1 MADRLPAC
9 RHSARQAGGP
19 PAITAGTAVF
29 RRTRTFHT
37 VWAGR
42 GLTFQSASRTPA
54 EPIRSHATERLYIG
68 DVLQA
73 KVSAMGLLAQLFR
86 HKNSPPREDATVPE
100 PDANAQRAEVRGVGA
115 VAEKIRTADAM
126 TAPVKT
132 VHIPAA
138 AVQSMPATTAPAT
151 AERMTDVNDLPN
163 NRATTELQTAPAFAE
178 SAPAEK
184 ITEAPAPRDYAPA
197 TLTTSAQTPSAPIA
211 EPLAAAQIPVPA
223 LESFPPEIPLPAIPS
238 PAVTLPS
245 PAQHETPLSIT
256 VAATEQRELQR
267 ELRPDKAGAIS
278 TTLRAVVL
286 GGVAP
291 SGSSDAPNSAGQIL
305 APRVTVKATATP
317 VPLVLGPSVIP
328 SANAGG
334 ILLAPRTTPD
344 FAALQKLFMTDAALD
359 LAGVASLA
367 ATLPGVRA
375 CVISGTAGD
384 AMVGDFS
391 HGVSA
396 EEVRLAS
403 ANLVQR
409 AGPSME
415 TLNRTGSDVAIFLH
429 GETCVAVILTAGDF
443 VPGVRER
450 LARTAELLAGAQP
463 APAR

>member
-1 MADRLPAC
+1 
-9 RHSARQAGGP
+9 
-19 PAITAGTAVF
+19 
-29 RRTRTFHT
+29 
-37 VWAGR
+37 
-42 GLTFQSASRTPA
+42 
-54 EPIRSHATERLYIG
+54 
-68 DVLQA
+68 
-73 KVSAMGLLAQLFR
+73 MGLLAQLFR

-100 PDANAQRAEVRGVGA
+100 PGANAQRAAVRGVGA
-115 VAEKIRTADAM
+115 VAEKIRTADAL

-151 AERMTDVNDLPN
+151 AERMTDADDLPN
-163 NRATTELQTAPAFAE
+163 NRAMTELQTAPAFAE

-184 ITEAPAPRDYAPA
+184 ITEAPAPREYAPA

-211 EPLAAAQIPVPA
+211 EPLAAAPIPVPVPA
-223 LESFPPEIPLPAIPS
+223 LESVPPEIPLPAIPS

-267 ELRPDKAGAIS
+267 ELRPEKEVAIS

-391 HGVSA
+391 YGVSA

-463 APAR
+463 APGR

>member
-1 MADRLPAC
+1 
-9 RHSARQAGGP
+9 
-19 PAITAGTAVF
+19 
-29 RRTRTFHT
+29 
-37 VWAGR
+37 
-42 GLTFQSASRTPA
+42 
-54 EPIRSHATERLYIG
+54 
-68 DVLQA
+68 
-73 KVSAMGLLAQLFR
+73 MGLLAQLFR

-100 PDANAQRAEVRGVGA
+100 PDADAQRAEVRGVGA
-115 VAEKIRTADAM
+115 VAEKIRAADAM

-138 AVQSMPATTAPAT
+138 AVQSMPPTTAPAPAPAT
-151 AERMTDVNDLPN
+151 AERMT
-163 NRATTELQTAPAFAE
+163 ELQTAPTFAE

-184 ITEAPAPRDYAPA
+184 ITETPAPREPAPA

-211 EPLAAAQIPVPA
+211 EPLAAAPIPVPA
-223 LESFPPEIPLPAIPS
+223 LESVPPEIPLQEIPS
-238 PAVTLPS
+238 PAVTLPP
-245 PAQHETPLSIT
+245 PAQHETPPPIT

-267 ELRPDKAGAIS
+267 ELRPEKEVAIS

-463 APAR
+463 APGR

>member
-1 MADRLPAC
+1 
-9 RHSARQAGGP
+9 
-19 PAITAGTAVF
+19 
-29 RRTRTFHT
+29 
-37 VWAGR
+37 
-42 GLTFQSASRTPA
+42 
-54 EPIRSHATERLYIG
+54 
-68 DVLQA
+68 
-73 KVSAMGLLAQLFR
+73 MGLLAQLFR

-100 PDANAQRAEVRGVGA
+100 PDADAQRAEVRGVGA
-115 VAEKIRTADAM
+115 VAEKIRAADAM

-151 AERMTDVNDLPN
+151 APATAERM
-163 NRATTELQTAPAFAE
+163 TELQTAPAFAE

-184 ITEAPAPRDYAPA
+184 ITETPAPREPAPA

-211 EPLAAAQIPVPA
+211 EPLAAAPIPVPA
-223 LESFPPEIPLPAIPS
+223 LESVPPEIPLQEIPS
-238 PAVTLPS
+238 PAVTLPP
-245 PAQHETPLSIT
+245 PAQHETPPPIT

-267 ELRPDKAGAIS
+267 ELRPEKEVAIS

-463 APAR
+463 APGR

>member
-1 MADRLPAC
+1 
-9 RHSARQAGGP
+9 
-19 PAITAGTAVF
+19 
-29 RRTRTFHT
+29 
-37 VWAGR
+37 
-42 GLTFQSASRTPA
+42 
-54 EPIRSHATERLYIG
+54 
-68 DVLQA
+68 
-73 KVSAMGLLAQLFR
+73 MGLLAQLFR

-100 PDANAQRAEVRGVGA
+100 PDADAQRAEVRGVGA
-115 VAEKIRTADAM
+115 VAEKIRAADAM

-151 AERMTDVNDLPN
+151 APATAERM
-163 NRATTELQTAPAFAE
+163 TELQTAPTFAE

-184 ITEAPAPRDYAPA
+184 ITETPAPREPAPA

-211 EPLAAAQIPVPA
+211 EPLAAAPIPVPA
-223 LESFPPEIPLPAIPS
+223 LESVPPEIPLQEIPS
-238 PAVTLPS
+238 PAVTLPP
-245 PAQHETPLSIT
+245 PAQHETPPPIT

-267 ELRPDKAGAIS
+267 ELRPEKEVAIS

>member
-1 MADRLPAC
+1 
-9 RHSARQAGGP
+9 
-19 PAITAGTAVF
+19 
-29 RRTRTFHT
+29 
-37 VWAGR
+37 
-42 GLTFQSASRTPA
+42 
-54 EPIRSHATERLYIG
+54 
-68 DVLQA
+68 
-73 KVSAMGLLAQLFR
+73 MGLLAQLFR

-100 PDANAQRAEVRGVGA
+100 PGANAQRAAVRGVGA
-115 VAEKIRTADAM
+115 VAEKIRTADAL

-151 AERMTDVNDLPN
+151 AERMTDADDLPN
-163 NRATTELQTAPAFAE
+163 NRAMTELQTAPAFAE

-184 ITEAPAPRDYAPA
+184 ITEAPAPREYAPA

-211 EPLAAAQIPVPA
+211 EPLAAAPIPVPVPA
-223 LESFPPEIPLPAIPS
+223 LESVPPEIPLPAIPS

-267 ELRPDKAGAIS
+267 ELRPEKEVAIS

-396 EEVRLAS
+396 EEIRLAA

-463 APAR
+463 APGR

>member
-19 PAITAGTAVF
+19 PALTAGTAVF

-37 VWAGR
+37 VWEGR

-100 PDANAQRAEVRGVGA
+100 PDADAQRAEVRGVGA
-115 VAEKIRTADAM
+115 VAEKIRAADAM

-151 AERMTDVNDLPN
+151 APATAERM
-163 NRATTELQTAPAFAE
+163 TELQTAPTFAE

-184 ITEAPAPRDYAPA
+184 ITETPAPREPAPA

-211 EPLAAAQIPVPA
+211 APLAAAPIPVPA
-223 LESFPPEIPLPAIPS
+223 LESVPPEIPLQEIPS
-238 PAVTLPS
+238 PAVTLPP
-245 PAQHETPLSIT
+245 PAQHETPPPIT

-267 ELRPDKAGAIS
+267 ELRPEKEVAIS

-305 APRVTVKATATP
+305 APRVTVKATSTP

-396 EEVRLAS
+396 EEIRLAA

-415 TLNRTGSDVAIFLH
+415 TLNRAGSDVAIFLH
-429 GETCVAVILTAGDF
+429 GETCVAVILTARDF

-463 APAR
+463 ALGR

>member
-19 PAITAGTAVF
+19 PALTAGTAVF

-37 VWAGR
+37 VWEGR

-100 PDANAQRAEVRGVGA
+100 PDADAQRAEVRGVGA
-115 VAEKIRTADAM
+115 VAEKIRAADAM

-151 AERMTDVNDLPN
+151 APATAERM
-163 NRATTELQTAPAFAE
+163 TELQTAPTFAE

-184 ITEAPAPRDYAPA
+184 ITETPAPREPAPA

-211 EPLAAAQIPVPA
+211 APLAAAPIPVPA
-223 LESFPPEIPLPAIPS
+223 LDSVPPEIPLQEIPS
-238 PAVTLPS
+238 PAVTLPP
-245 PAQHETPLSIT
+245 PAQHETPPPIT
-256 VAATEQRELQR
+256 VAATEQREQQR
-267 ELRPDKAGAIS
+267 ELRPEKEVAIS

-396 EEVRLAS
+396 EEIRLAA

-463 APAR
+463 APGR

>member
-19 PAITAGTAVF
+19 PALTAGTAVF

-37 VWAGR
+37 VWEGR

-100 PDANAQRAEVRGVGA
+100 PDADAQRAEVRGVGA
-115 VAEKIRTADAM
+115 VAEKIRAADAM

-151 AERMTDVNDLPN
+151 APATAERM
-163 NRATTELQTAPAFAE
+163 TELQTAPTFAE

-184 ITEAPAPRDYAPA
+184 ITETPAPREPAPA
-197 TLTTSAQTPSAPIA
+197 TLTTTAQTPSAPIA
-211 EPLAAAQIPVPA
+211 EPLAAAPIPVPA
-223 LESFPPEIPLPAIPS
+223 LESVPPEIPLQEIPS
-238 PAVTLPS
+238 PAVTLPP
-245 PAQHETPLSIT
+245 PAQHETPPPIT

-267 ELRPDKAGAIS
+267 ELRPEKEVAIS

-359 LAGVASLA
+359 LAAVASLA

-463 APAR
+463 APGR

>member
-19 PAITAGTAVF
+19 PALTAGTAVF

-37 VWAGR
+37 VWEGR

-100 PDANAQRAEVRGVGA
+100 PDADAQRAEVRGVGA
-115 VAEKIRTADAM
+115 VAEKIRAADAM

-151 AERMTDVNDLPN
+151 APATAERM
-163 NRATTELQTAPAFAE
+163 TELQTAPAFAE

-184 ITEAPAPRDYAPA
+184 ITETPAPREPAPA

-211 EPLAAAQIPVPA
+211 EPLAAAPIPVPA
-223 LESFPPEIPLPAIPS
+223 LESVPPEIPLQEIPS
-238 PAVTLPS
+238 PAVTLPP
-245 PAQHETPLSIT
+245 PAQHETPPPIT

-267 ELRPDKAGAIS
+267 ELRPEKEVAIS

-463 APAR
+463 APGR

>member
-19 PAITAGTAVF
+19 PALTAGTAVF

-37 VWAGR
+37 VWEGR

-100 PDANAQRAEVRGVGA
+100 PDADAQRAEVRGVGA
-115 VAEKIRTADAM
+115 VAEKIRAADAM

-151 AERMTDVNDLPN
+151 APATAERM
-163 NRATTELQTAPAFAE
+163 TELQTAPTFAE

-184 ITEAPAPRDYAPA
+184 ITETPAPREPAPA

-211 EPLAAAQIPVPA
+211 APLAAAPIPVPA
-223 LESFPPEIPLPAIPS
+223 LESVPPEIPLQEIPS
-238 PAVTLPS
+238 PAVTLPP
-245 PAQHETPLSIT
+245 PAQHETPPPIT

-267 ELRPDKAGAIS
+267 ELRPEKEVAIS

-305 APRVTVKATATP
+305 APRVTVKATSTP

-415 TLNRTGSDVAIFLH
+415 TQSRTGSDVAIFLH

-463 APAR
+463 APGR

>member
-1 MADRLPAC
+1 
-9 RHSARQAGGP
+9 
-19 PAITAGTAVF
+19 
-29 RRTRTFHT
+29 
-37 VWAGR
+37 
-42 GLTFQSASRTPA
+42 
-54 EPIRSHATERLYIG
+54 
-68 DVLQA
+68 
-73 KVSAMGLLAQLFR
+73 MGLLAQLFR

-100 PDANAQRAEVRGVGA
+100 PDADAQRAEVRGVGA
-115 VAEKIRTADAM
+115 VAEKIRAADAM

-151 AERMTDVNDLPN
+151 APATAERM
-163 NRATTELQTAPAFAE
+163 TELQTAPTFAE

-184 ITEAPAPRDYAPA
+184 ITETPAPREPAPA

-211 EPLAAAQIPVPA
+211 APLAAAPIPVPA
-223 LESFPPEIPLPAIPS
+223 LDSVPPEIPLQEIPS
-238 PAVTLPS
+238 PAVTLPP
-245 PAQHETPLSIT
+245 PAQHETPPPIT
-256 VAATEQRELQR
+256 VAATEQREQQR
-267 ELRPDKAGAIS
+267 ELRPEKEVAIS

-396 EEVRLAS
+396 EEIRLAA

-463 APAR
+463 APGR

>member
-1 MADRLPAC
+1 
-9 RHSARQAGGP
+9 
-19 PAITAGTAVF
+19 
-29 RRTRTFHT
+29 
-37 VWAGR
+37 
-42 GLTFQSASRTPA
+42 
-54 EPIRSHATERLYIG
+54 
-68 DVLQA
+68 
-73 KVSAMGLLAQLFR
+73 MGLLAQLFR
-86 HKNSPPREDATVPE
+86 HKNLPPREDATVPE

-151 AERMTDVNDLPN
+151 AERMTDANDLPN
-163 NRATTELQTAPAFAE
+163 NRAMTELQTAPAFAE

-184 ITEAPAPRDYAPA
+184 ITEAPAPREYAPA

-211 EPLAAAQIPVPA
+211 EPLAAAPIPVPA

-238 PAVTLPS
+238 PPVTLPP
-245 PAQHETPLSIT
+245 PAQHETPLSTT

-415 TLNRTGSDVAIFLH
+415 TLNRDGSDVAIFLH
-429 GETCVAVILTAGDF
+429 GETCVAVILTVKNF

>member
-54 EPIRSHATERLYIG
+54 EPIRSHTTERLYIR

-100 PDANAQRAEVRGVGA
+100 PDADAQRAEVRGVGA
-115 VAEKIRTADAM
+115 VAEKIRAADAM

-138 AVQSMPATTAPAT
+138 AVQSMPPTTAPAPAPAT
-151 AERMTDVNDLPN
+151 AERMT
-163 NRATTELQTAPAFAE
+163 ELQTAPTFAE

-184 ITEAPAPRDYAPA
+184 ITETPAPREPAPA

-211 EPLAAAQIPVPA
+211 EPLAAAPIPVPA
-223 LESFPPEIPLPAIPS
+223 LESVPPEIPLQEIPS
-238 PAVTLPS
+238 PAVTLPP
-245 PAQHETPLSIT
+245 PAQHETPPPIT
-256 VAATEQRELQR
+256 VAATEQREL
-267 ELRPDKAGAIS
+267 RPEKEVAIS

-317 VPLVLGPSVIP
+317 VPLGLGPSGSP

-463 APAR
+463 APGR

>member
-19 PAITAGTAVF
+19 TALTAGTAVF

-37 VWAGR
+37 VWEGR

-100 PDANAQRAEVRGVGA
+100 PDADAQRAEVRGVGA
-115 VAEKIRTADAM
+115 VAEKIRAADAM

-151 AERMTDVNDLPN
+151 APATAERM
-163 NRATTELQTAPAFAE
+163 TELQTAPTFAE

-184 ITEAPAPRDYAPA
+184 ITETPAPREPAPA

-211 EPLAAAQIPVPA
+211 APLAAAPIPVPA
-223 LESFPPEIPLPAIPS
+223 LESVPPEIPLQEIPS
-238 PAVTLPS
+238 PAVTLPP
-245 PAQHETPLSIT
+245 PAQHETPPPIT

-267 ELRPDKAGAIS
+267 ELRPEKEVAIS

-305 APRVTVKATATP
+305 APRVTVKATSTP

-463 APAR
+463 APGR

>member
-1 MADRLPAC
+1 
-9 RHSARQAGGP
+9 
-19 PAITAGTAVF
+19 
-29 RRTRTFHT
+29 
-37 VWAGR
+37 
-42 GLTFQSASRTPA
+42 
-54 EPIRSHATERLYIG
+54 
-68 DVLQA
+68 
-73 KVSAMGLLAQLFR
+73 MGLLAQLFR

-100 PDANAQRAEVRGVGA
+100 PDADAQRAEVRGVGA
-115 VAEKIRTADAM
+115 VAEKIRAADAM

-138 AVQSMPATTAPAT
+138 AVQSMPATTAPAPAPAT
-151 AERMTDVNDLPN
+151 AERM
-163 NRATTELQTAPAFAE
+163 TELQTAPAFTE

-184 ITEAPAPRDYAPA
+184 ITEAPAPREHAPA
-197 TLTTSAQTPSAPIA
+197 MLTTSAQTPSAPIA
-211 EPLAAAQIPVPA
+211 EPLAAAPIPVPA

-238 PAVTLPS
+238 PAVTLPP
-245 PAQHETPLSIT
+245 PAQHETPPPIT

-267 ELRPDKAGAIS
+267 ELRPEKEVAIS
-278 TTLRAVVL
+278 TTLRAAVL

-359 LAGVASLA
+359 LAGIASLA

-375 CVISGTAGD
+375 CVISGAAGN

-415 TLNRTGSDVAIFLH
+415 TLHRDGSDVAIFLH
-429 GETCVAVILTAGDF
+429 GDTCVAVILTSGGF
-443 VPGVRER
+443 VPGVHER
-450 LARTAELLAGAQP
+450 LARAAELLAGAQP
-463 APAR
+463 AP

>member
-19 PAITAGTAVF
+19 PALTAGTAVF

-37 VWAGR
+37 VWEGR

-100 PDANAQRAEVRGVGA
+100 PDADAQRAEVRGVGA
-115 VAEKIRTADAM
+115 VAEKIRAADAM

-151 AERMTDVNDLPN
+151 APATAERM
-163 NRATTELQTAPAFAE
+163 TELQTAPTFAE

-184 ITEAPAPRDYAPA
+184 ITETPAPREPAPA

-211 EPLAAAQIPVPA
+211 APLAAAPIPVPA
-223 LESFPPEIPLPAIPS
+223 LESVPPEIPLQEIPS
-238 PAVTLPS
+238 PAVTLPP
-245 PAQHETPLSIT
+245 PAQHETPPPIT

-267 ELRPDKAGAIS
+267 ELRPEKEVAIS

-305 APRVTVKATATP
+305 APRVTVKATSTP

-415 TLNRTGSDVAIFLH
+415 TQSRTGSDVAIFLH

-463 APAR
+463 ALGR

>member
-1 MADRLPAC
+1 
-9 RHSARQAGGP
+9 
-19 PAITAGTAVF
+19 
-29 RRTRTFHT
+29 
-37 VWAGR
+37 
-42 GLTFQSASRTPA
+42 
-54 EPIRSHATERLYIG
+54 
-68 DVLQA
+68 
-73 KVSAMGLLAQLFR
+73 MGLLAQLFR

-100 PDANAQRAEVRGVGA
+100 PDADAQRAEVRGVGA
-115 VAEKIRTADAM
+115 VAEKIRAADAM

-151 AERMTDVNDLPN
+151 APATAERM
-163 NRATTELQTAPAFAE
+163 TELQTAPTFAE

-184 ITEAPAPRDYAPA
+184 ITETPAPREPAPA

-211 EPLAAAQIPVPA
+211 APLAAAPIPVPA
-223 LESFPPEIPLPAIPS
+223 LDSVPPEIPLQEIPS
-238 PAVTLPS
+238 PAVTLPP
-245 PAQHETPLSIT
+245 PAQHETPPPIT
-256 VAATEQRELQR
+256 VAATEQREQQR
-267 ELRPDKAGAIS
+267 ELRPEKEVAIS

-391 HGVSA
+391 HGVST
-396 EEVRLAS
+396 EEIRLAA

-463 APAR
+463 APGR

>member
-1 MADRLPAC
+1 
-9 RHSARQAGGP
+9 
-19 PAITAGTAVF
+19 
-29 RRTRTFHT
+29 
-37 VWAGR
+37 
-42 GLTFQSASRTPA
+42 
-54 EPIRSHATERLYIG
+54 
-68 DVLQA
+68 
-73 KVSAMGLLAQLFR
+73 MGLLAQLFR

-100 PDANAQRAEVRGVGA
+100 PDADAQRAEVRGVGA
-115 VAEKIRTADAM
+115 VAEKIRAADAM

-138 AVQSMPATTAPAT
+138 AVQSMPPTTAPAPAPAT
-151 AERMTDVNDLPN
+151 AERM
-163 NRATTELQTAPAFAE
+163 TELQTAPAFAE

-184 ITEAPAPRDYAPA
+184 ITETPAPREPAPA

-211 EPLAAAQIPVPA
+211 EPLAAAPIPVPA
-223 LESFPPEIPLPAIPS
+223 LESVPPEIPLQEIPS
-238 PAVTLPS
+238 PAVTLPP
-245 PAQHETPLSIT
+245 PAQHETPPPIT

-267 ELRPDKAGAIS
+267 ELRPEKEVAIS

-328 SANAGG
+328 AANAGG

-359 LAGVASLA
+359 LAAVASLA

-415 TLNRTGSDVAIFLH
+415 TQSRTGSDVAIFLH

-463 APAR
+463 APGR

>member
-1 MADRLPAC
+1 
-9 RHSARQAGGP
+9 
-19 PAITAGTAVF
+19 
-29 RRTRTFHT
+29 
-37 VWAGR
+37 
-42 GLTFQSASRTPA
+42 
-54 EPIRSHATERLYIG
+54 
-68 DVLQA
+68 
-73 KVSAMGLLAQLFR
+73 MGLLAQLFR

-100 PDANAQRAEVRGVGA
+100 PDADAQRAEVRGVGA
-115 VAEKIRTADAM
+115 VAEKIRAADAM

-138 AVQSMPATTAPAT
+138 AVQSMPATAPAT
-151 AERMTDVNDLPN
+151 AERMP
-163 NRATTELQTAPAFAE
+163 ELQTAPAFAE

-184 ITEAPAPRDYAPA
+184 ITETPAPREPAPA
-197 TLTTSAQTPSAPIA
+197 MLTTSAQTPSAPIA
-211 EPLAAAQIPVPA
+211 EPLAAAPIPVPA
-223 LESFPPEIPLPAIPS
+223 LESVPPEIPLQEIPS
-238 PAVTLPS
+238 PAVTLPP
-245 PAQHETPLSIT
+245 PAQHETPPPMT

-267 ELRPDKAGAIS
+267 ELRPEKEVAIS

-328 SANAGG
+328 AANAGG

-359 LAGVASLA
+359 LAAVASLA

-415 TLNRTGSDVAIFLH
+415 TQSRTGSDVAIFLH

-463 APAR
+463 APGR

>member
-1 MADRLPAC
+1 
-9 RHSARQAGGP
+9 
-19 PAITAGTAVF
+19 
-29 RRTRTFHT
+29 
-37 VWAGR
+37 
-42 GLTFQSASRTPA
+42 
-54 EPIRSHATERLYIG
+54 
-68 DVLQA
+68 
-73 KVSAMGLLAQLFR
+73 MGLLAQLFR

-100 PDANAQRAEVRGVGA
+100 PDADAQRAEVRGVGA
-115 VAEKIRTADAM
+115 VAEKIRAADAM

-151 AERMTDVNDLPN
+151 APATAERM
-163 NRATTELQTAPAFAE
+163 TELQTAPTFAE

-184 ITEAPAPRDYAPA
+184 ITETPAPRESAPA
-197 TLTTSAQTPSAPIA
+197 MLTTSAQTPSAPIA
-211 EPLAAAQIPVPA
+211 EPLAAAPIPVPA
-223 LESFPPEIPLPAIPS
+223 LESVPPEIPLQEIPS
-238 PAVTLPS
+238 PAVTLPP
-245 PAQHETPLSIT
+245 PAQHETPPPIT

-267 ELRPDKAGAIS
+267 ELRPEKEVAIS

-391 HGVSA
+391 HGVST
-396 EEVRLAS
+396 EEIRLAA

-463 APAR
+463 APGR

>member
-1 MADRLPAC
+1 
-9 RHSARQAGGP
+9 
-19 PAITAGTAVF
+19 
-29 RRTRTFHT
+29 
-37 VWAGR
+37 
-42 GLTFQSASRTPA
+42 
-54 EPIRSHATERLYIG
+54 
-68 DVLQA
+68 
-73 KVSAMGLLAQLFR
+73 MGLLAQLFR

-100 PDANAQRAEVRGVGA
+100 PDADAQRAEVRGVGA
-115 VAEKIRTADAM
+115 VAEKIRAADAM

-151 AERMTDVNDLPN
+151 APATAERM
-163 NRATTELQTAPAFAE
+163 TELQTAPTFAE

-184 ITEAPAPRDYAPA
+184 ITETPAPREPAPA
-197 TLTTSAQTPSAPIA
+197 MLTTSAQTPSAPIA
-211 EPLAAAQIPVPA
+211 EPLAAAPIPVPA
-223 LESFPPEIPLPAIPS
+223 LESVPPEIPLQEIPS
-238 PAVTLPS
+238 PAVTLPP
-245 PAQHETPLSIT
+245 PAQHETPPPIT

-267 ELRPDKAGAIS
+267 ELRPEKEVAIS

-391 HGVSA
+391 HGVST
-396 EEVRLAS
+396 EEIRLAA

-463 APAR
+463 ALGR

>member
-1 MADRLPAC
+1 
-9 RHSARQAGGP
+9 
-19 PAITAGTAVF
+19 
-29 RRTRTFHT
+29 
-37 VWAGR
+37 
-42 GLTFQSASRTPA
+42 
-54 EPIRSHATERLYIG
+54 
-68 DVLQA
+68 
-73 KVSAMGLLAQLFR
+73 MGLLAQLFR

-100 PDANAQRAEVRGVGA
+100 PDADAQRAEVRGVGA
-115 VAEKIRTADAM
+115 VAEKIRAADAM

-151 AERMTDVNDLPN
+151 APATAERM
-163 NRATTELQTAPAFAE
+163 TELQTAPTFAE

-184 ITEAPAPRDYAPA
+184 ITETPAPREPAPA

-211 EPLAAAQIPVPA
+211 EPLAAAPIPVPA
-223 LESFPPEIPLPAIPS
+223 LESVPPEIPLQEIPS
-238 PAVTLPS
+238 PAVTLPP
-245 PAQHETPLSIT
+245 PAQHETPPPIT

-267 ELRPDKAGAIS
+267 ELRPEKEVAIS

-328 SANAGG
+328 AANAGG

-415 TLNRTGSDVAIFLH
+415 TQSRTGSDVAIFLH

-463 APAR
+463 APGR

>member
-1 MADRLPAC
+1 
-9 RHSARQAGGP
+9 
-19 PAITAGTAVF
+19 
-29 RRTRTFHT
+29 
-37 VWAGR
+37 
-42 GLTFQSASRTPA
+42 
-54 EPIRSHATERLYIG
+54 
-68 DVLQA
+68 
-73 KVSAMGLLAQLFR
+73 MGLLAQLFR

-100 PDANAQRAEVRGVGA
+100 PDADAQRAEVRGVGA
-115 VAEKIRTADAM
+115 VAEKIRAADAM

-138 AVQSMPATTAPAT
+138 AVQSMPPTTAPAPATAT
-151 AERMTDVNDLPN
+151 AERMT
-163 NRATTELQTAPAFAE
+163 ELQTAPTFAE

-184 ITEAPAPRDYAPA
+184 ITETPAPREPAPA

-211 EPLAAAQIPVPA
+211 EPLAAAPIPVPA
-223 LESFPPEIPLPAIPS
+223 LESVPPEIPLQEIPS
-238 PAVTLPS
+238 PAVTLPP
-245 PAQHETPLSIT
+245 PAQHETPPPIT

-267 ELRPDKAGAIS
+267 ELRPEKEVAIS

-463 APAR
+463 APGR

>member
-19 PAITAGTAVF
+19 PALTAGTAVF

-37 VWAGR
+37 VWEGR

-100 PDANAQRAEVRGVGA
+100 PDADAQRAEVRGVGA
-115 VAEKIRTADAM
+115 VAEKIRAADAM

-151 AERMTDVNDLPN
+151 APATAERM
-163 NRATTELQTAPAFAE
+163 TELQTAPTFAE

-184 ITEAPAPRDYAPA
+184 ITETPAPREPAPA

-211 EPLAAAQIPVPA
+211 APLAAAPIPVPA
-223 LESFPPEIPLPAIPS
+223 LESVPPEIPLQEIPS
-238 PAVTLPS
+238 PAVTLPP
-245 PAQHETPLSIT
+245 PAQHETPPPIT

-267 ELRPDKAGAIS
+267 ELRPEKEVAIS

-305 APRVTVKATATP
+305 APRVTVKATSTP

-463 APAR
+463 APGR

>member
-1 MADRLPAC
+1 M
-9 RHSARQAGGP
+9 Q
-19 PAITAGTAVF
+19 AVF
-29 RRTRTFHT
+29 PIRN
-37 VWAGR
+37 
-42 GLTFQSASRTPA
+42 PPK
-54 EPIRSHATERLYIG
+54 PIRSHTTERLYIR

-100 PDANAQRAEVRGVGA
+100 PDADAQRAEVRGVGA
-115 VAEKIRTADAM
+115 VAEKIRAADAM

-138 AVQSMPATTAPAT
+138 AVQSMPATTAPAPAT
-151 AERMTDVNDLPN
+151 AERMTDANDLPN
-163 NRATTELQTAPAFAE
+163 DRATTELQTAPTFAE

-184 ITEAPAPRDYAPA
+184 ITETPAPREPAPA

-211 EPLAAAQIPVPA
+211 EPLAAAPIPVPA
-223 LESFPPEIPLPAIPS
+223 LESFPPEIPLQEIPS
-238 PAVTLPS
+238 PAVTLPP

-267 ELRPDKAGAIS
+267 ELRPEKEVAIS

-396 EEVRLAS
+396 EEIRLAA

-463 APAR
+463 APGR